1 MKVGDLVR
9 NLSSESKMPGVV
21 IKWSDHKSSDPQ
33 HERLRGPVVMWS
45 DGRINWIVRHL
56 VEVISESR

>member
-21 IKWSDHKSSDPQ
+21 IKWSDHQSSDP
-33 HERLRGPVVMWS
+33 RKGRRDPVVMWS